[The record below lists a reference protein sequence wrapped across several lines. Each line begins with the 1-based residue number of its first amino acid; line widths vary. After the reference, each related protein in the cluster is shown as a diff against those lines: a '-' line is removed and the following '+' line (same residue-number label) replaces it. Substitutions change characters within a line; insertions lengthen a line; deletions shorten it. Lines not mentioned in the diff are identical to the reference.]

1 VLTMTIIRSIAAMAF
16 LLTTASAAPAQTRA
30 MGTCG
35 GFFTPFLGATA
46 GGAVTQA
53 RMTFGASVSV
63 QEQDG
68 WGAELDFAH
77 AGNTEAGRQ
86 VLDLT
91 TYMVNASWVKP
102 DGLIRPFGVA
112 GGGVMQING
121 CDAPCTRAATTY
133 DFGLSAGGG
142 VLAVLN
148 DTIGVRGDVRY
159 FFASADHVDLR
170 RPDNFSFWRVSVGV
184 TLMWAILP

>member
-1 VLTMTIIRSIAAMAF
+1 MLTTKLPCVTAIAF
-16 LLTTASAAPAQTRA
+16 LAAFGSTAHAQSRA
-30 MGTCG
+30 MGSFA
-35 GFFTPFLGATA
+35 GFFTPFFGVTA
-46 GGAVTQA
+46 GGEVTQA
-53 RMTFGASVSV
+53 NIALGASVSV

-77 AGNTEAGRQ
+77 AGESEAGRQ

-91 TYMVNASWVKP
+91 TYMVNASWVRP
-102 DGLIRPFGVA
+102 FGFIRPFGVA
-112 GGGVMQING
+112 GGGVMQIDG
-121 CDAPCTRAATTY
+121 CEAPCTRSAKTY
-133 DFGLSAGGG
+133 DFGVTVGGG

-159 FFASADHVDLR
+159 FFSGADHVDLQ
-170 RPDNFSFWRVSVGV
+170 RPANFAFWRVSMGV

>member
-1 VLTMTIIRSIAAMAF
+1 MLKTKLTGAIAIAF
-16 LLTTASAAPAQTRA
+16 LVVFGSTAHAQSRA
-30 MGTCG
+30 MGSFG
-35 GFFTPFLGATA
+35 GFFTPFIGAIT
-46 GGAVTQA
+46 GGEVTQA
-53 RMTFGASVSV
+53 RMALGASVSV

-91 TYMVNASWVKP
+91 TYMVNASWIRP
-102 DGLIRPFGVA
+102 IGFIRPFGIA
-112 GGGVMQING
+112 GGGIMQVDG
-121 CDAPCTRAATTY
+121 CDTPCTRTARTY
-133 DFGLSAGGG
+133 DFGVTAGGG

-148 DTIGVRGDVRY
+148 DTVGVRGDVRY
-159 FFASADHVDLR
+159 FFSGADHVDLR
-170 RPDNFSFWRVSVGV
+170 RPDNVSFWRVSLGV